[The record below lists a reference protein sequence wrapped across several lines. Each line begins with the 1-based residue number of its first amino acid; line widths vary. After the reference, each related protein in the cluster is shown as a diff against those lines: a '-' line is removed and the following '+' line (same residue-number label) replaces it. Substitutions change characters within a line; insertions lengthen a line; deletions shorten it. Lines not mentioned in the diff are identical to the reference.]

1 MRLRPLLD
9 RLRHDPP
16 VGAVV
21 GAVIGL
27 VVVTGIVDVIT
38 GPDVPVDLLYFV
50 PLLLVAWTFGRW
62 WGLGTAVV
70 LATEV
75 VVINQREHPIAA
87 WTPALAYLTQ
97 LAVYALLVL
106 VTAALRHQLDEVE
119 RRATVDLLTGV
130 ASRRHFLDLSDH
142 ALAVAHRTAQPLS
155 LLYLDADGLKRVND
169 EEGHHAGDALLRR
182 FGAVLQS
189 EVRAADVV
197 GRLGGDE
204 FAVLL
209 SGDDRTAAGAAADRL
224 LQAMAADPDGPI
236 GASIGVVALT
246 PDEAGRTTTDELLA
260 RGDQLMYEAKRAG
273 GSRAA
278 AGGLEGA
285 SSPQEQP

>member
-87 WTPALAYLTQ
+87 G
-97 LAVYALLVL
+97 
-106 VTAALRHQLDEVE
+106 
-119 RRATVDLLTGV
+119 RRRWPTSPSWPCT
-130 ASRRHFLDLSDH
+130 RC
-142 ALAVAHRTAQPLS
+142 
-155 LLYLDADGLKRVND
+155 
-169 EEGHHAGDALLRR
+169 
-182 FGAVLQS
+182 
-189 EVRAADVV
+189 
-197 GRLGGDE
+197 
-204 FAVLL
+204 
-209 SGDDRTAAGAAADRL
+209 
-224 LQAMAADPDGPI
+224 
-236 GASIGVVALT
+236 
-246 PDEAGRTTTDELLA
+246 
-260 RGDQLMYEAKRAG
+260 
-273 GSRAA
+273 
-278 AGGLEGA
+278 
-285 SSPQEQP
+285 SSS